1 MFKKI
6 LAFFTIFTVSTFIF
20 VATSDAATHTIK
32 ESEHI
37 STIAEKYDTTVK
49 AIMKLNN
56 MKEPELQAGQVIEIP
71 KVVKNTSGEAS
82 QTITYTIKEGEHI
95 STIAA
100 KYDTTVKAI
109 MKLNNMKKPDFQAG
123 QVIDIPKVV
132 KKSSGQ
138 DKPVITY
145 AIKEGEHISA
155 IAHKYD
161 TTVKA
166 IMKLNDMRKP
176 DIEEGQ
182 VIEIP
187 KVVKK
192 VPTEVKQEPTPTP
205 TPDPKPA
212 PEPSKVSPTDPSNVK
227 KTLTVTAT
235 AYTAYCKGCSG
246 ITKTG
251 INLRKNPD
259 LKVIAVDPKVIPL
272 GSKVWV
278 EGYGV
283 AIAGDIGGAI
293 KGNKIDIFVK
303 NKTDAY
309 EWGRKKVTIKVLK
322 S

>member
-1 MFKKI
+1 M
-6 LAFFTIFTVSTFIF
+6 F
-20 VATSDAATHTIK
+20 VATSNAVTHTI
-32 ESEHI
+32 EEGEHL

-56 MKEPELQAGQVIEIP
+56 MKKPDIQPGQVIEIP
-71 KVVKNTSGEAS
+71 KPLINAGEAS
-82 QTITYTIKEGEHI
+82 LTVEHTIKEGEHI
-95 STIAA
+95 STVAK

-109 MKLNNMKKPDFQAG
+109 MKLNNMKKPEFLVG
-123 QVIDIPKVV
+123 QVIEIPPVE
-132 KKSSGQ
+132 KKPPAKA
-138 DKPVITY
+138 KPGITY
-145 AIKEGEHISA
+145 AIKEGEHISTVA
-155 IAHKYD
+155 QKYD

-166 IMKLNDMRKP
+166 IMKLNNKKKP
-176 DIEEGQ
+176 DFQEGQ

-187 KVVKK
+187 EVIKK
-192 VPTEVKQEPTPTP
+192 APVEDKKEPTPTSKP
-205 TPDPKPA
+205 EPA
-212 PEPSKVSPTDPSNVK
+212 PSKVVSPTDPSNVK

-303 NKTDAY
+303 NKSAAY